1 MAEKTADSAYKNA
14 TKISVFF
21 LPIRSLNLPE
31 NNIANIAANEGA
43 LTTQPDCISFKLNSG
58 PAKDM
63 TPEMIP
69 ASKPKRNPPNATI
82 KLIKMVYNLFFMIP
96 FEFLK

>member
-1 MAEKTADSAYKNA
+1 M
-14 TKISVFF
+14 
-21 LPIRSLNLPE
+21 SLKS
-31 NNIANIAANEGA
+31 
-43 LTTQPDCISFKLNSG
+43 TSG

-82 KLIKMVYNLFFMIP
+82 KLIKIVYVLLFIIYFD
-96 FEFLK
+96 FEKK